1 MRARSSVSPEPI
13 GIGCSAMPSHLGVL
27 GLVADVIDLVEVS
40 PEALT
45 RELPSSE
52 LSMPRARLDRDLVDP
67 VLAAC
72 GRLPVISHGMELSI
86 GTAAGWNHESL
97 SVLDDFGRTVDYR
110 WHSEHIGFTS
120 APDRDGIVRG
130 VGLPLP
136 LPFTTEVAD
145 MVAARADMVARRLG
159 RTFLL
164 ENSPRYLPDLPSD
177 PGWDEARF
185 LTELCRRSSCGLLLD
200 LFNLHANCTNLGLD
214 PFDLIDRIPLDRVVE
229 VHVAGGAEH
238 RGFLVDTHSTAV
250 PDRVWNLLEDLLRRA
265 PKLAAVVFEVS
276 DDCFPALGIDV
287 FRSEIE
293 KLRELWDHAR
303 GRLVGVPR

>member
-145 MVAARADMVARRLG
+145 MVAARADCSPSCTRSM
-159 RTFLL
+159 TLL
-164 ENSPRYLPDLPSD
+164 ETAAKIMAYMAASMPKMRP
-177 PGWDEARF
+177 
-185 LTELCRRSSCGLLLD
+185 
-200 LFNLHANCTNLGLD
+200 
-214 PFDLIDRIPLDRVVE
+214 
-229 VHVAGGAEH
+229 AEPMMAA
-238 RGFLVDTHSTAV
+238 LVT
-250 PDRVWNLLEDLLRRA
+250 RRA
-265 PKLAAVVFEVS
+265 FSMARAVWF
-276 DDCFPALGIDV
+276 
-287 FRSEIE
+287 
-293 KLRELWDHAR
+293 AR
-303 GRLVGVPR
+303 VERRAISSGV